1 MTLEE
6 LRKDFELTSNRSV
19 SMPIAGA
26 IVWFIIALL
35 STQFDERN
43 GILILLFGSGAIFP
57 IALLIARLRNESL
70 LATDNPLAKLIGL
83 SILMVNLLWAV
94 HIPLFLYAP
103 EFVILSLGIGL
114 GLHWIVYS
122 WIVQHPIGTIHAILR
137 TLLVVGTWSI
147 FPDQRLLAVGLA
159 IVFVYSF
166 SIWRMLMRPVPGQI
180 TNKAVYSQQQIP
192 ESYENVLA

>member
-6 LRKDFELTSNRSV
+6 MRKDFESSANKSV

-26 IVWFIIALL
+26 IVWLIIALL
-35 STQFDERN
+35 STQFNERN

-57 IALLIARLRNESL
+57 IALLIARLRKESL
-70 LATDNPLAKLIGL
+70 MSADNPLAKLIGL

-103 EFVILSLGIGL
+103 EFVPLSIGIGL

-137 TLLVVGTWSI
+137 TLLVVGAWTI
-147 FPDQRLLAVGLA
+147 FPEQRLLAVGLA

-166 SIWRMLMRPVPGQI
+166 SIWRMLIRPIPEQM
-180 TNKAVYSQQQIP
+180 TNKAAYSH
-192 ESYENVLA
+192 